1 MGITCTTYLSWHNE
15 QPAPEVTRARKDN
28 TVKEVKYFV
37 RGNSPYIAPHYMALS
52 ELPAELREGE
62 KLAHEA
68 MREAG
73 TAHAVYAVKKYAED
87 GAIEQV
93 DFYNPPVCL
102 DDDEFYKR
110 TDAEA
115 QEHHGC
121 LIYAV
126 HAR

>member
-1 MGITCTTYLSWHNE
+1 M
-15 QPAPEVTRARKDN
+15 
-28 TVKEVKYFV
+28 KEVKYFIH
-37 RGNSPYIAPHYMALS
+37 GNSPYIAPHYMMLS

-62 KLAHEA
+62 KLAREA

-73 TAHAVYAVKKYAED
+73 TAHAVYAVKKYTDD
-87 GAIEQV
+87 GGIEQV

-102 DDDEFYKR
+102 DDSEFYKR